1 MAESGDDAVATAV
14 GGAEVDEED
23 LVFVVIDELGEQGA
37 AADEVRG
44 GELAFEDGELEMVSE
59 GAHGFEDLAKT
70 LVVGYVVTDQIGLT
84 HLLDILA
91 AFGEMCGGGVRR
103 S

>member
-1 MAESGDDAVATAV
+1 M
-14 GGAEVDEED
+14 DEED

-59 GAHGFEDLAKT
+59 GAHGFEDFAKT
-70 LVVGYVVTDQIGLT
+70 LVVGYVVRPNRTD
-84 HLLDILA
+84 
-91 AFGEMCGGGVRR
+91 AFAGYSSGFLGNVRR
-103 S
+103 RGKKKLTCRIMRDS